1 MKFFSRHCLPIT
13 FTIDD
18 NIWVSSEKEA
28 CSVSFSYVEVHWLK
42 LAPGL
47 NKVPGGKTTPHNIF
61 FGPILPKF
69 EENFEI
75 GVGDFERCSMLPVR
89 KTTMTICLFFM
100 VKYFKIARLS
110 DSQIKS

>member
-1 MKFFSRHCLPIT
+1 MKFFSMHCLPIT

-18 NIWVSSEKEA
+18 NILVSSEKEA

-47 NKVPGGKTTPHNIF
+47 NKVPGGKTTPHYIF
-61 FGPILPKF
+61 FRPILPKF

-75 GVGDFERCSMLPVR
+75 RVGDFERCSMLPVR
-89 KTTMTICLFFM
+89 KTSHYLFEFDN
-100 VKYFKIARLS
+100 KNQK
-110 DSQIKS
+110 QIQVTVGR